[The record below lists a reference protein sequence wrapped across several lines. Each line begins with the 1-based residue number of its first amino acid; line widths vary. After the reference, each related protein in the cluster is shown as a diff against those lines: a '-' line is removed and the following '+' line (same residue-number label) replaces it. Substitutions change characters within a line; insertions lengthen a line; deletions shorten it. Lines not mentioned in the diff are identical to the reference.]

1 MNGTAQTA
9 AQAATQTAADPKI
22 RWLKAIVIGLG
33 VIFLGLATLLI
44 VLIMTGGPKR
54 TAATAPAQPRPV
66 AVEDLTLSLPKNSRV
81 TDVFASGSRIVVRVR
96 LADGTER
103 LYALD
108 GDSLRPLGS
117 LTLQV
122 ER

>member
-1 MNGTAQTA
+1 MSETTEKDETA
-9 AQAATQTAADPKI
+9 KI

-54 TAATAPAQPRPV
+54 TASTTAAPRSV
-66 AVEDLTLSLPKNSRV
+66 TVEDLEFTLPRNSRIAE
-81 TDVFASGSRIVVRVR
+81 VFASGSRIVLRVR

-108 GDSLRPLGS
+108 GETLKPLGS
-117 LTLQV
+117 LTVKV
-122 ER
+122 EK

>member
-1 MNGTAQTA
+1 MSETPE
-9 AQAATQTAADPKI
+9 QAVRLK
-22 RWLKAIVIGLG
+22 WLKATVIGLG
-33 VIFLGLATLLI
+33 IIFLGLATLLI

-54 TAATAPAQPRPV
+54 TASTATSAAPRNV
-66 AVEDLTLSLPKNSRV
+66 AVEDMVFSLPKNSRV
-81 TDVFASGSRIVVRVR
+81 ADVLSTGNRIVLRVR

-108 GDSLRPLGS
+108 GETLKPLGS
-117 LTLQV
+117 ITVQV

>member
-1 MNGTAQTA
+1 MVETTEKDETAR
-9 AQAATQTAADPKI
+9 I
-22 RWLKAIVIGLG
+22 RWLKATVIGLG
-33 VIFLGLATLLI
+33 VVFLGLATLLI

-54 TAATAPAQPRPV
+54 TASAPATVRNV
-66 AVEDLTLSLPKNSRV
+66 TVEDLEFTIPRNSRV
-81 TDVFASGSRIVVRVR
+81 AEVFATGNRIILRVR

-108 GDSLRPLGS
+108 GETLKPLGS
-117 LTLQV
+117 LTVKV

>member
-1 MNGTAQTA
+1 MVEATEQHEA
-9 AQAATQTAADPKI
+9 ARI

-33 VIFLGLATLLI
+33 VVFLGLATLLI

-54 TAATAPAQPRPV
+54 TAPTATAPAARNV
-66 AVEDLTLSLPKNSRV
+66 TVEDLELTLPRNSRIAE
-81 TDVFASGSRIVVRVR
+81 VFASGSRIVLRVR

-108 GDSLRPLGS
+108 GETLRPLGS
-117 LTLQV
+117 LTV
-122 ER
+122 KTER

>member
-1 MNGTAQTA
+1 MSEDVQETR
-9 AQAATQTAADPKI
+9 KI
-22 RWLKAIVIGLG
+22 RWLKATVIGLG

-54 TAATAPAQPRPV
+54 TPSATATAPGSSIGVRNV
-66 AVEDLTLSLPKNSRV
+66 TVEDLEFMIPRNSRV
-81 TDVFASGSRIVVRVR
+81 AEVFATGNRIILRVR

-108 GDSLRPLGS
+108 GETLKPLGS
-117 LTLQV
+117 LTV
-122 ER
+122 KTER

>member
-1 MNGTAQTA
+1 MSEDAEQT
-9 AQAATQTAADPKI
+9 QKI
-22 RWLKAIVIGLG
+22 RWLKATVIGLG

-54 TAATAPAQPRPV
+54 TPSATAPGTSIGVRNV
-66 AVEDLTLSLPKNSRV
+66 TVEDLEFTIPRNSRV
-81 TDVFASGSRIVVRVR
+81 AEVFATGNRIILRVR

-108 GDSLRPLGS
+108 GETLKPLGS
-117 LTLQV
+117 LTVKV
-122 ER
+122 EK

>member
-1 MNGTAQTA
+1 MVEQTEKDETA
-9 AQAATQTAADPKI
+9 KI
-22 RWLKAIVIGLG
+22 RWLKATVIGLG

-54 TAATAPAQPRPV
+54 TASTPAATPRHV
-66 AVEDLTLSLPKNSRV
+66 TVEDLEFILPRNSRV
-81 TDVFASGSRIVVRVR
+81 AEVFATGSRIILRVR

-108 GDSLRPLGS
+108 GETLKPLGS
-117 LTLQV
+117 ITVKV
-122 ER
+122 EK

>member
-1 MNGTAQTA
+1 MSEDVAEA
-9 AQAATQTAADPKI
+9 RKI
-22 RWLKAIVIGLG
+22 RWLKATVIGLG

-54 TAATAPAQPRPV
+54 TPSAASSAAPRQV
-66 AVEDLTLSLPKNSRV
+66 SVEDLELTLPRNSRIAE
-81 TDVFASGSRIVVRVR
+81 VFASGSRIVLRVR

-108 GDSLRPLGS
+108 GETLKPLGS
-117 LTLQV
+117 LTVKV
-122 ER
+122 EK

>member
-1 MNGTAQTA
+1 MSEDVEETR
-9 AQAATQTAADPKI
+9 KI
-22 RWLKAIVIGLG
+22 RWLKATVIGLG

-54 TAATAPAQPRPV
+54 TTSTAPAGASVPRNV
-66 AVEDLTLSLPKNSRV
+66 TVEDLEFTIPRNSRV
-81 TDVFASGSRIVVRVR
+81 AEVFATGSRIILRVR

-108 GDSLRPLGS
+108 GETLKPLGS
-117 LTLQV
+117 LTV
-122 ER
+122 TTEK

>member
-1 MNGTAQTA
+1 MSDTPE
-9 AQAATQTAADPKI
+9 QAVRLK
-22 RWLKAIVIGLG
+22 WLKATVIGLG
-33 VIFLGLATLLI
+33 IIFLGLATLLI

-54 TAATAPAQPRPV
+54 TASTPAAPRNV
-66 AVEDLTLSLPKNSRV
+66 AVEDMVFSLPKNSRV
-81 TDVFASGSRIVVRVR
+81 ADVLSTGNRIVLRVR

-108 GDSLRPLGS
+108 GETLKPLGS
-117 LTLQV
+117 ITVQV